1 MKPAGCPA
9 KSEKVFEVA
18 RYLGKDRQF
27 PVLGAEGMQNK
38 RQ

>member
-9 KSEKVFEVA
+9 KSGKVFEAA

-38 RQ
+38 QQ